1 VADITFFFG
10 NPDDLPLAGDFDGD
24 GKDSIAIYRPSE
36 ERVYIMNT
44 LGQNGGGLGAAEFS
58 YPFGNPSDVPF
69 VGDFDGDG
77 ISTVGLH
84 RPSTGNVYLSNT
96 LGASVADVQF
106 IFGDPGDRMI
116 AGDWDSNGTETVAV
130 YRPSNGLFYVKN
142 ANWNGPADVTIDAG
156 TGLAGLVPM
165 AR

>member
-1 VADITFFFG
+1 
-10 NPDDLPLAGDFDGD
+10 
-24 GKDSIAIYRPSE
+24 
-36 ERVYIMNT
+36 
-44 LGQNGGGLGAAEFS
+44 
-58 YPFGNPSDVPF
+58 

-77 ISTVGLH
+77 TSTVGLH

-130 YRPSNGLFYVKN
+130 YRPSSGLFYVKN
-142 ANWNGPADVTIDAG
+142 ANWNGPSDVTIDAG

-165 AR
+165 ARP